1 MVCIILSTET
11 GSNLRSVF
19 TNVPYMLLVLSTVCA
34 YYLVPGI
41 MAQIAKYLVVQ
52 FKIDQAMTAIYTG
65 RSIHK
70 HSFKILFSQSYFDYF
85 GFKIR

>member
-1 MVCIILSTET
+1 MVFLFTET

-19 TNVPYMLLVLSTVCA
+19 TNVPYMLLVLSTLCA
-34 YYLVPGI
+34 YYIVPGI
-41 MAQIAKYLVVQ
+41 FAQIPKYLVVQ

-70 HSFKILFSQSYFDYF
+70 HSFKILFSQ
-85 GFKIR
+85 